1 MMRNKLAL
9 MTATALGALALAGVA
24 VAQQTPPAASPAP
37 QTQHGAPAAP
47 GPGAGSGMMGQGM
60 MGQGMM
66 GQGMREGMGERRG
79 WRGEGRGERGHMNAM
94 SEQDR
99 TAFFAARLAAMK
111 AGLMLTPDQ
120 EKLWPA
126 VENAV
131 RDAQKQRQAWR
142 ERIQKEGQLAN
153 PVDALRRASEMTT
166 QRGETMK
173 RIADAA
179 GPLYNTLTDEQK
191 RRMRVLGGHMFGGSG
206 MGMGGMGMGGAGS
219 RMAMGD
225 GRHHEG
231 RHEGRGYE
239 GRGHYRDHH
248 RDHHSRDER
257 GRGGGHGGYGGYGR
271 MSDDGRFGGF
281 DRGSGLSDW
290 RNL

>member
-1 MMRNKLAL
+1 
-9 MTATALGALALAGVA
+9 
-24 VAQQTPPAASPAP
+24 
-37 QTQHGAPAAP
+37 
-47 GPGAGSGMMGQGM
+47 MGL
-60 MGQGMM
+60 
-66 GQGMREGMGERRG
+66 GMGERRG

-131 RDAQKQRQAWR
+131 RDGQKQRQAWR

-153 PVDALRRASEMTT
+153 PVDALRRASELTT

-179 GPLYNTLTDEQK
+179 GPLYSTLTDEQK
-191 RRMRVLGGHMFGGSG
+191 RRMRMLGGHMFGGAG
-206 MGMGGMGMGGAGS
+206 MGP

-225 GRHHEG
+225 GPRHEG
-231 RHEGRGYE
+231 GRGYE
-239 GRGHYRDHH
+239 GRGHH

-257 GRGGGHGGYGGYGR
+257 GRGGYGGYGR

-281 DRGSGLSDW
+281 DRGSGLGDW
-290 RNL
+290 RNI

>member
-9 MTATALGALALAGVA
+9 TTATAFGALALAGVA
-24 VAQQTPPAASPAP
+24 LAQQTPPAAAPAP
-37 QTQHGAPAAP
+37 HSQQSAPAAP
-47 GPGAGSGMMGQGM
+47 GPGPGPGMMGQGM
-60 MGQGMM
+60 GQ
-66 GQGMREGMGERRG
+66 GMGERMGEQRG
-79 WRGEGRGERGHMNAM
+79 WRGEGRGERGPMNAGPMNAM

-126 VENAV
+126 VESAV
-131 RDAQKQRQAWR
+131 REAQKQREVWR

-179 GPLYNTLTDEQK
+179 GPLYNTLSDEQK
-191 RRMRVLGGHMFGGSG
+191 RRLRMLGGHMFGAG
-206 MGMGGMGMGGAGS
+206 MG
-219 RMAMGD
+219 RMAMAD
-225 GRHHEG
+225 GPRAEG
-231 RHEGRGYE
+231 RQQGRG
-239 GRGHYRDHH
+239 HH
-248 RDHHSRDER
+248 RDHHSRD
-257 GRGGGHGGYGGYGR
+257 
-271 MSDDGRFGGF
+271 
-281 DRGSGLSDW
+281 
-290 RNL
+290 

>member
-9 MTATALGALALAGVA
+9 MSASALGALALAGVA

-37 QTQHGAPAAP
+37 QTQQSAPAAP
-47 GPGAGSGMMGQGM
+47 GPGAGPGMMGQGM
-60 MGQGMM
+60 REGM

-79 WRGEGRGERGHMNAM
+79 WRGEGRGEHGRMGAM

-131 RDAQKQRQAWR
+131 RGAQKQRQAWR

-191 RRMRVLGGHMFGGSG
+191 RRMRMLGGHMFGGSG
-206 MGMGGMGMGGAGS
+206 SGMGMGMGMGEMGRGGMGS

-231 RHEGRGYE
+231 RGHEGRG
-239 GRGHYRDHH
+239 HHRDHH

-257 GRGGGHGGYGGYGR
+257 GRGGYGGYGR

-281 DRGSGLSDW
+281 DRGSGIGDW